1 MYLLGQVLS
10 FSLLS
15 MGIESLHGTVVVI
28 DDGAVAFVGDCGY
41 GKSTLGAAMLAR
53 GFPVLTDDLIA
64 LRESASGCIVQPGVP
79 RIKLFPSVARRVF
92 RRKPLGTPM
101 NPRTPK
107 LVLPLEQH
115 EAAGRPVPLKAIYVL
130 SPPRARSNRLTRPR
144 IRPLGGREAF
154 LEVVRST
161 FNLLVL
167 REERLAGQFRFA
179 RNITATVPIR
189 QLAYPRDLSQLPEVC
204 NVVLGDLATL
214 GA

>member
-1 MYLLGQVLS
+1 
-10 FSLLS
+10 
-15 MGIESLHGTVVVI
+15 
-28 DDGAVAFVGDCGY
+28 
-41 GKSTLGAAMLAR
+41 
-53 GFPVLTDDLIA
+53 
-64 LRESASGCIVQPGVP
+64 
-79 RIKLFPSVARRVF
+79 
-92 RRKPLGTPM
+92 M

-115 EAAGRPVPLKAIYVL
+115 EAVGSPVPLKAIYVL
-130 SPPRARSNRLTRPR
+130 SPPRARSNRLARPR
-144 IRPLGGREAF
+144 VRPLGGREAF

-204 NVVLGDLATL
+204 NVVLGDLAKL
-214 GA
+214 DA